1 MTATFG
7 RFLILASVLVS
18 TTGAFIAY
26 AAGAKRSPEGLK
38 WSQRFAY
45 AFAGLM
51 VIATGVMEY
60 ALITHDF
67 SVQYVAH
74 VGSTQV
80 PLWVTIVSLW
90 SSLEGSI
97 LFWGFILGIY
107 IAGTTWV
114 NRNEHQEYMP
124 FAIGTWLAC
133 GAFFSFL
140 IAGPAN
146 PFLSV
151 SPVPLDGPGPNPLL
165 QNHLLMIIHP
175 PMLYLGYVGMT
186 IPFGFAA
193 AALLRGRLGQSF
205 LRPLRASLLLPWVFL
220 TIAIMLGGWW
230 AYEVLGWGG
239 YWAWDPV
246 ENASLLPW
254 LTATAALHSAIVMER
269 RGVLKGWTVTLIQ
282 ASFLLT
288 ILGTFMTRSGVF
300 NSVHSFTQSAIGP
313 TILIFLAAVL
323 LFSVLLLAFRIDSLE
338 SDGRI
343 ESAVSREGMFLVN
356 NLFFV
361 VFTFTVLVGTV
372 FPLVVEAIKGK
383 QMSVGRP
390 YFDAMVVPV
399 GTALL
404 FLLGVGPALPWG
416 KTNRKE
422 MLRALLPPLITGAI
436 ALIIGYAFGVR
447 NAWTL
452 VTLLFGGYAA
462 HVTLAQMW
470 LPLRQRLKKGDAF
483 APALIDAQLRRGRR
497 RFGGYVV
504 HAGAVIVFVAIAV
517 SSTMRTQQE
526 VTLTRGQS
534 TTFAGYTV
542 TFTGTE
548 ERAEPHRQSTI
559 AHFNISKPGGPGGGG
574 NSGGGGG
581 GTLITTMAPRM
592 NQYAAMREPVG
603 TPDVHSTIGRDYYLS
618 IMNIQG
624 DQVGLLII
632 NMPMVGWIWGAVLL
646 MGAGGLIALIPA
658 RRRTYVVVPE
668 SAPTIDDEA
677 IA

>member
-1 MTATFG
+1 MIPTLG
-7 RFLILASVLVS
+7 RFLILASVLVA

-26 AAGAKRSPEGLK
+26 AAGSKRSPEGLR

-45 AFAGLM
+45 LFAALM
-51 VIATGVMEY
+51 LAATGVMEY

-67 SVQYVAH
+67 SVEYVSH

-107 IAGTTWV
+107 IAATTWI
-114 NRNEHQEYMP
+114 NRNDHQEYMP
-124 FAIGTWLAC
+124 YAIGTWLSV

-146 PFLSV
+146 PFLTV
-151 SPVPLDGPGPNPLL
+151 ANPPLDGPGPNPLL

-186 IPFGFAA
+186 IPFGFAI

-269 RGVLKGWTVTLIQ
+269 RGVLKGWTVTLVQ

-300 NSVHSFTQSAIGP
+300 NSVHSFTQSSIGP

-323 LFSVLLLAFRIDSLE
+323 LFSVLLLSFRIDSLE
-338 SDGRI
+338 AEGRLD
-343 ESAVSREGMFLVN
+343 SAVSREGMFLVN

-361 VFTFTVLVGTV
+361 VLTFTVLVGTC
-372 FPLVVEAIKGK
+372 FPLIVEAIKGK

-404 FLLGVGPALPWG
+404 FLIGVGPALPWG
-416 KTNRKE
+416 KASKKE
-422 MLRALLPPLITGAI
+422 ILRSLLPPLITGAI
-436 ALIIGYAFGVR
+436 VMAIGLALGVR
-447 NAWTL
+447 NVWTVL
-452 VTLLFGGYAA
+452 TLLFGGYAA
-462 HVTLAQMW
+462 HVTMAQMW
-470 LPLRQRLKKGDAF
+470 LPFRQRVKRGDAIG
-483 APALIDAQLRRGRR
+483 PALVDAQLRRGRR
-497 RFGGYVV
+497 RFGGYIV

-517 SSTMRTQQE
+517 SSTMRTQEE

-542 TFTGTE
+542 TYTGSE

-559 AHFNISKPGGPGGGG
+559 ARFNLSKNGAAV
-574 NSGGGGG
+574 
-581 GTLITTMAPRM
+581 TTMEPRM
-592 NQYAAMREPVG
+592 NQYAAMREPIG
-603 TPDVHSTIGRDYYLS
+603 TPAVYSTITRDYYIS
-618 IMNIQG
+618 IMNLQG
-624 DQVGLLII
+624 DQAGVLII
-632 NMPMVGWIWGAVLL
+632 NMPMVGWIWGSVIM
-646 MGAGGLIALIPA
+646 MGIGGLIALIPS
-658 RRRTYVVVPE
+658 RRRTYVVSPVPAE
-668 SAPTIDDEA
+668 AAGDEVPA
-677 IA
+677 